1 MNYSLNPDREDL
13 TLLQTTIAKFCEN
26 EIAPHYEEWEEN
38 GIFPRDLWN
47 KLGTAGLLCID
58 IPEKYGGHEADAEMA
73 LTISC
78 GITYANF
85 GSAAVGLSVH
95 SDIVAHYILNKGT
108 EDQKLHYLPKMV
120 AGELVGAIAM
130 TEPGAGSDLQGIQT
144 RAKKNKDGWVISG
157 AKTFITNGQHADFV
171 ITAAKTN
178 PDVKGSSGVSLFLVD
193 TSTDGFSRGRNLEKL
208 GLHSSDTSELFF
220 DEVLVPHSSVLGE
233 VDQGFITLM
242 TELPRERLAL
252 ALNAVAAM
260 DFMMGITKEY
270 VSERKAFGQQI
281 AEFQNTRFK
290 MAKLQTQLKLNRAF
304 MKECL
309 KLFAEGKLDA
319 ATASMAKFSA
329 SEAQCHM
336 ADECLQLFGGYGY
349 MKEYPIARAY
359 ADARIQKIYGG
370 TSEIMLEL
378 VARDLFS

>member
-1 MNYSLNPDREDL
+1 MNYSLNPNREDL

-26 EIAPHYEEWEEN
+26 EIAPHYEKWEED
-38 GIFPRDLWN
+38 GIFPRDLWH
-47 KLGTAGLLCID
+47 KLGQAGLLCID

-73 LTISC
+73 LNIPC

-85 GSAAVGLSVH
+85 GSVAVGLSVH
-95 SDIVAHYILNKGT
+95 SDIVAHYILNRGT
-108 EDQKLHYLPKMV
+108 EEQKLHYLPKMV

-144 RAKKNKDGWVISG
+144 KAKKDKDGWIISG

-171 ITAAKTN
+171 ITVAKTN

-193 TSTDGFSRGRNLEKL
+193 TSLAGFSRGRNLEKL

-220 DEVLVPHSSVLGE
+220 DEVKVPASAILGE

-252 ALNAVAAM
+252 AMNAVAAM
-260 DFMMGITKEY
+260 DFMMDITKEY
-270 VSERKAFGQQI
+270 VTERKAFGKQI
-281 AEFQNTRFK
+281 SEFQNTRFK
-290 MAKLQTQLKLNRAF
+290 MAKLQTELRLNRAF
-304 MKECL
+304 MKECME
-309 KLFAEGKLDA
+309 LFSNNMLDA
-319 ATASMAKFSA
+319 ATASMAKVSA

-349 MKEYPIARAY
+349 MKEYPISRAY

-378 VARDLFS
+378 IARDLFS